1 MASQNPC
8 NPADS
13 IGELTK
19 SGAYGWKN
27 PEGLV
32 EKVRKHSKER
42 RKSTS
47 SLESGFITHGSRLS
61 KKGEEGKGKKMEIK
75 RIADEAKG
83 KDKDE
88 AKKAKKSAVEE
99 DGEAAAEEQTKKTK
113 NPSPPRAMFSDD
125 EEEESPRQPSLQQP
139 VSKHPTIREEVTRD
153 PIFRKSMS
161 KKPQNEEIS
170 PVTHANAEKYLA
182 ALLKLREGVESNILK
197 EGRPSKSGAGNCQDK
212 WKQISQHLFQAHRS
226 LLGFVENGMPAEV
239 RTPIEALVESR
250 ASNIQPTSPD
260 FQPKLLGEH
269 ADGSEEY
276 KPISPGKEA
285 DEMAK
290 YARTFSKLSQGS
302 PVPGTPASLDHT
314 ATVPIGP
321 LEWPTEAAYSP
332 HAPDDQPN
340 VPTYAPTSPSLG
352 LGLPPSEYRPT
363 SPCLGTSLA
372 APDGEPGA
380 QGYQLTSP
388 SFPDDDS
395 ACQGYQLPAPG
406 YEAPPSLRA
415 YELAKRLDYDS
426 LVPVNE
432 AERLELNK
440 MKAGQK
446 DGAEDEVVGVSQP
459 VDEDAVRTT
468 ETPASGSST
477 PGSVFPQMLV
487 LEPAVSKSPPS
498 NLSVDEY
505 GDIVAPTSGGF
516 LLDCVNIEE
525 ASKIFETGT
534 AVDVPTVTVED
545 AKDDSPAATTKK
557 LHDIFDRI
565 DQIRSASQS
574 PPQ

>member
-1 MASQNPC
+1 MTPQNPC

-13 IGELTK
+13 IGELAK

-27 PEGLV
+27 PEDLL

-75 RIADEAKG
+75 RIADEAEG

-88 AKKAKKSAVEE
+88 TKNAKKSAVGE
-99 DGEAAAEEQTKKTK
+99 DGEAAAEKHTKKNK

-139 VSKHPTIREEVTRD
+139 VSKHPTIRKEVTRD

-212 WKQISQHLFQAHRS
+212 WKQISQQLFQAHRS
-226 LLGFVENGMPAEV
+226 LIGFVENGMPAEA

-250 ASNIQPTSPD
+250 ASNIQPTSLD

-352 LGLPPSEYRPT
+352 LGLPPLEYRPT

-380 QGYQLTSP
+380 QGYQITSP
-388 SFPDDDS
+388 SFRDDNP
-395 ACQGYQLPAPG
+395 ACQGYQSTAPG

-415 YELAKRLDYDS
+415 YELAKRLDES

-432 AERLELNK
+432 AETLELEK
-440 MKAGQK
+440 MRAGQQ
-446 DGAEDEVVGVSQP
+446 DAAEDEVVSVSQA
-459 VDEDAVRTT
+459 VDEDAARTT
-468 ETPASGSST
+468 EVPASGSST
-477 PGSVFPQMLV
+477 PDSVFPQMPI

-498 NLSVDEY
+498 NLPVDEY
-505 GDIVAPTSGGF
+505 GDIVASTPGGF

-525 ASKIFETGT
+525 ASKTVETGT
-534 AVDVPTVTVED
+534 AVDVPMVTVED
-545 AKDDSPAATTKK
+545 ANDDSPATRTKK

-565 DQIRSASQS
+565 DQIRLASQS
-574 PPQ
+574 PQH